1 MNDKKMIR
9 RSITINKEL
18 DDIIQV
24 MKEKYSYRVKNEL
37 IIELIELG
45 ILKYEEDLEM
55 KTKINQLLNKLNQL
69 LEISDK

>member
-1 MNDKKMIR
+1 MNNKKMIR

-69 LEISDK
+69 LEPSGK

>member
-1 MNDKKMIR
+1 MSDKKMIR